1 MSSQQKKVSGLQKK
15 IIDLKNELASLEK
28 LEQPLPEFIN
38 TTNILRSNEYL
49 KKVNE
54 KKSQLLDSY
63 KKYVVELEKLILAM
77 SKIQRNLLDLKTRVK
92 SRKTSK
98 KKIRK
103 KAKSSRSKKRKTK
116 SRRKSRKKYRR

>member
-15 IIDLKNELASLEK
+15 IIDLKNELVSLEK

-63 KKYVVELEKLILAM
+63 KKYVVELEKLILSM